1 MTEKHELMGGE
12 LHVYKREN
20 STLWQCSTFL
30 NGRNYRKS
38 TKEDSLSLAKEFAED
53 WYLELR
59 GKSRAGLLKRPEKTF
74 NDAADRFEAEYEVIT
89 DGQRNPKYVQL
100 LKDNL
105 RVYLRPFF
113 GEKGLSEITPA
124 LVQDYRIERIQ
135 NPKKVKNRPEGAKPS
150 RSKLHSEIIT
160 LRHVL
165 KAANRQGWISAI
177 PDVSAPYKTSGK
189 IEHRAWFSPQ
199 EYRTLYLATRER
211 AKNPP
216 NNRNRWKKAY
226 KNDRW
231 KWVYEQFHDYVL
243 FMGNTGLR
251 PDEAA
256 RLEFRD
262 VKIVKDRDSG
272 ETILEI
278 EVRGK
283 RGTGHCKS
291 TTGAVLPFRRL
302 RDRPSP
308 KGDKPTPTDLLF
320 PGGTP
325 RELMNTVLDELGLKY
340 DREGNTR
347 TSYSLRH
354 TYICIR
360 LMEGAD
366 IYQIAKNCR
375 TSVEMIE
382 KFYASHLKTT
392 LDASAINIRKPKAY
406 KPGQSTEQAATRLAK
421 MERIPPA
428 PAEQQ
433 RRQA

>member
-20 STLWQCSTFL
+20 SSLWQCSTFL

-38 TKEDSLSLAKEFAED
+38 TKEDSLARAKDFAED

-59 GKSRAGLLKRPEKTF
+59 GKSRAGLLKPNEKTF
-74 NDAADRFEAEYEVIT
+74 NEAADRFEHEYEIIT
-89 DGQRNPKYVQL
+89 QGERSEAYVQSH
-100 LKDNL
+100 KDRL
-105 RVYLRPFF
+105 RVHLRPFF
-113 GEKGLSEITPA
+113 GKKGLSEITA
-124 LVQDYRIERIQ
+124 GLAQDYRIHRAQ
-135 NPKKVKNRPEGAKPS
+135 NSRTGKPPS
-150 RSKLHSEIIT
+150 RSAIHHEIVT
-160 LRHVL
+160 LRQVL
-165 KAANRQGWISAI
+165 KTAHRHGWIQSI
-177 PDVSAPYKTSGK
+177 PDLSAPYKTSGK
-189 IEHRAWFSPQ
+189 IEHRAWFSPS
-199 EYRTLYLATRER
+199 EYRQLYLATRDR
-211 AKNPP
+211 AKNSVPP
-216 NNRNRWKKAY
+216 FTK
-226 KNDRW
+226 RW

-256 RLEFRD
+256 RLQFRD
-262 VKIVKDRDSG
+262 VKIVKDYDSG

-283 RGTGHCKS
+283 RGTGYCKS
-291 TTGAVLPFRRL
+291 TVGAVLPFRRL
-302 RDRPSP
+302 RDRLNSNSQ
-308 KGDKPTPTDLLF
+308 KPALSDLLF

-325 RELMNTVLDELGLKY
+325 RELMNTVLDELKLKH
-340 DREGNTR
+340 DREGNPR
-347 TSYSLRH
+347 TCYSLRH

-392 LDASAINIRKPKAY
+392 LDASAINVRKSKQRREA
-406 KPGQSTEQAATRLAK
+406 QSLENSATRLA
-421 MERIPPA
+421 RI
-428 PAEQQ
+428 
-433 RRQA
+433 QAKDSQGSGLPSEP